1 MDTFVSI
8 AIAIAA
14 IDTPSSR
21 GDFARQA
28 TGGRWWG
35 GPPSPL
41 KKSTMRHMVPPTT
54 PTAGAG
60 VGPPTVLKL
69 TDMRTRPRPLLCTQQ
84 QIQFYAGHQTAP
96 ISPKFLLASG
106 IVSGPFLAVVHRHG
120 VWRWALCALRTP
132 LSQAE
137 RARHCAVRKAAIMSS
152 TLVCT
157 TACAAVRCRQFCPP
171 ARDSS

>member
-8 AIAIAA
+8 AIAIDA
-14 IDTPSSR
+14 IDTPSSQ
-21 GDFARQA
+21 GAFARQGA
-28 TGGRWWG
+28 GGHGRG

-41 KKSTMRHMVPPTT
+41 KKFTMRHMVPPTT

-60 VGPPTVLKL
+60 PAPPTVLKPM
-69 TDMRTRPRPLLCTQQ
+69 DMRIRPRPLLCTQQ
-84 QIQFYAGHQTAP
+84 QIQFYVGHQTAP
-96 ISPKFLLASG
+96 ISPKFFLTRG

>member
-28 TGGRWWG
+28 AGGHGWG

-41 KKSTMRHMVPPTT
+41 KKFTMRHMVPPTT

-60 VGPPTVLKL
+60 PAPPTVPKL
-69 TDMRTRPRPLLCTQQ
+69 MDMRTRPRPLLCTQHQ
-84 QIQFYAGHQTAP
+84 SQFYAGHQTAP
-96 ISPKFLLASG
+96 ISPNISDSRNCLGPVLSRCRSLEFAGRSAG
-106 IVSGPFLAVVHRHG
+106 RCRSGPRTIATRACSHTRSATKKSVSFGVRH
-120 VWRWALCALRTP
+120 VT
-132 LSQAE
+132 
-137 RARHCAVRKAAIMSS
+137 
-152 TLVCT
+152 
-157 TACAAVRCRQFCPP
+157 
-171 ARDSS
+171 